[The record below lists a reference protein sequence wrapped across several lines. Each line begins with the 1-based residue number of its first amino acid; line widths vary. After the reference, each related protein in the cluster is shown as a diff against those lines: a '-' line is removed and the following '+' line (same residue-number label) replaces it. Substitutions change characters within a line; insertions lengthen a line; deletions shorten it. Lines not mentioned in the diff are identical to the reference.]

1 MATSK
6 SFFEYAV
13 EQLSPIGNVS
23 FRAMMGEYVIYYK
36 GKVIGGIYDDRVLVK
51 PTASAKKALP
61 SASYE
66 IPYDGAKP
74 MILISID
81 ENPDELKELFEVI
94 YQDLK

>member
-13 EQLSPIGNVS
+13 EQLSPIRNVS
-23 FRAMMGEYVIYYK
+23 FRAMMGEYVLYYK

-51 PTASAKKALP
+51 PTPSAKKALT